1 MIEIGATTEEHKAQA
16 PRILK
21 ASVVTVSDSK
31 FDYLWSKNKTLEETE
46 DASGKLI
53 IEELKKAGHEVV
65 FYTLVPDHEGLIIEM
80 VDHIVRTYFPDIII
94 ITGGTGVGKRD
105 VTVEALSSIFDK
117 TLEGFGEL
125 FRRESYEKL
134 GSAALLSRAVAGVY
148 EDVVVFALPGSPDA
162 VKTGMSII
170 IEEAPHL
177 VKHVRE

>member
-1 MIEIGATTEEHKAQA
+1 MGVTTEKHKAQA

-31 FDYLWSKNKTLEETE
+31 FDYLWSKNNTLEETE
-46 DASGKLI
+46 DISGKLI
-53 IEELKKAGHEVV
+53 IKELKKAVHEVV
-65 FYTLVPDHEGLIIEM
+65 FYTLIPDHEGLIIEM
-80 VDHIVRTYFPDIII
+80 VDHVASNYSPDIII
-94 ITGGTGVGKRD
+94 TTGGTGVGKRD

-134 GSAALLSRAVAGVY
+134 GRAALLSRAVAGVY
-148 EDVVVFALPGSPDA
+148 DDIVVFALPGSPDA
-162 VKTGMSII
+162 VETGMSII

>member
-1 MIEIGATTEEHKAQA
+1 MGVTTEKHKAQA

-46 DASGKLI
+46 DISGKLI
-53 IEELKKAGHEVV
+53 IKELKKAIHEVV
-65 FYTLVPDHEGLIIEM
+65 FYTLIPDHEGLIIEM
-80 VDHIVRTYFPDIII
+80 VDHVASNYSPDIII
-94 ITGGTGVGKRD
+94 TTGGTGVGKRD

-134 GSAALLSRAVAGVY
+134 GRAALLSRAVAGVY
-148 EDVVVFALPGSPDA
+148 DDIVVFALPGSPDA
-162 VKTGMSII
+162 VETGMSII